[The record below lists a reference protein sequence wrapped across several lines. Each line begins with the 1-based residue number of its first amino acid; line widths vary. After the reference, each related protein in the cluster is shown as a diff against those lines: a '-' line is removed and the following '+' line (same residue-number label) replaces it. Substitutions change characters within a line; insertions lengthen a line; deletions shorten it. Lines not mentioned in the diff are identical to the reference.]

1 MMTEIVLWSAL
12 ALIFYAYLGFPL
24 LLLVRGLVLRRP
36 VQRKPITPSVSV
48 VIVAHNEVDAIAAKL
63 DNVLALDYP
72 RDRLEVIVASDGSD
86 DGTDTVVAAYGAH
99 GVRLLPCAR
108 AGKIPALNAAV
119 RTAGGEIL
127 VFSDANSMYRP
138 DALRRLVA
146 PFADPAVGGVGGNQC
161 YTAAGG
167 AHLAGIG
174 ERAYWSFDRAL
185 KQMQSRAGSMT
196 SATGAIHAVRRSLF
210 RPVPLGVGDD
220 FVISA
225 GVVTEGYRLVFEP
238 EAVAYESVAP
248 TGQAEFRRKV
258 RVIVRGLRG
267 LLAVKGLFNPL
278 RHGFYAV
285 QITSHKL
292 LRWSVCWLLI
302 VLAAASLATV
312 RDGPVYAALA
322 AGQGLFYLTAGI
334 GWALKSTLGRSRLL
348 KVLAIPFYFCLANY
362 AALRAWLEVL
372 GGRRIDVW
380 ESKRSARVQA

>member
-322 AGQGLFYLTAGI
+322 AGQGLFYLAAGI